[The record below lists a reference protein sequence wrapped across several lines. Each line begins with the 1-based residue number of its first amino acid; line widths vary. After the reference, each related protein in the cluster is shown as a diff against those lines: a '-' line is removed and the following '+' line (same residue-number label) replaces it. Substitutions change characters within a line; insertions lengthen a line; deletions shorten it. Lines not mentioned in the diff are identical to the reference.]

1 MNRNIV
7 SRRDDVVVPS
17 GLCSRRQL
25 LGLAGA
31 VQPRPEQISLRRVRG
46 RSVVIEP
53 AAGQVDL
60 FGPYHVEVSRSD
72 ALYVASVSRHRVDVA
87 PAVSLAGP
95 QKPLAMVHPLDV
107 STGEALLVPIEISPR
122 DVDPG
127 VVFLGKNGSNP
138 TVFNAAQHHDVRVLQ
153 AVELLTDHFVVC
165 P

>member
-31 VQPRPEQISLRRVRG
+31 VQPRPEQIPLRRVRG

-53 AAGQVDL
+53 SAGQVDL
-60 FGPYHVEVSRSD
+60 LGPDHVEVSRSD
-72 ALYVASVSRHRVDVA
+72 ALYVASIWRHRVDVA

-95 QKPLAMVHPLDV
+95 RKPLAMVHPLDV
-107 STGEALLVPIEISPR
+107 SDRKS
-122 DVDPG
+122 
-127 VVFLGKNGSNP
+127 VV
-138 TVFNAAQHHDVRVLQ
+138 
-153 AVELLTDHFVVC
+153 
-165 P
+165 